1 VRCNSEG
8 SHWQLGFG
16 IEAQAFCPA
25 RTQRSGGAT
34 DPSGR
39 SVRPTGKMALGTVR
53 TDAPFRVHDS
63 SAAPPLGRAANRD
76 WAEPLAWWLGAGSGG
91 LSVTGQC
98 GGGGSG
104 AQAGGARSSP
114 AGGAAGRSTSQTP
127 QATSEASSGLPA
139 RTNPAADP
147 PPHSSPR
154 RHRAIRLPSR
164 WVPRMEARRT
174 DPDWHAP

>member
-76 WAEPLAWWLGAGSGG
+76 WAEPPRVVARGRLWRLERNRA
-91 LSVTGQC
+91 VR
-98 GGGGSG
+98 GGGSG

>member
-1 VRCNSEG
+1 MRCNSEG

-98 GGGGSG
+98 GGVSG